1 MFVTTQYL
9 SMAST
14 ILTSVIL
21 TCWLPLSAPSTKN
34 IYFFSV
40 YTWKQQWLRQQNC
53 RATPFN
59 NWKNNHNTSCNW
71 VSYFSLFGLAN
82 CMIKC
87 QELRWVPNISYC
99 NRGWEQ
105 GTGNEWV
112 CHHTLKLYFILIL
125 LNNWHCQQ
133 LQWIFIIVD
142 YHSYSKL
149 FNIYFDNDVICS
161 INVWWLIITLINCDS

>member
-21 TCWLPLSAPSTKN
+21 TCWLPLSAPLTKN

-87 QELRWVPNISYC
+87 QVLGWVPNNSHC
-99 NRGWEQ
+99 NRKDRNRGL
-105 GTGNEWV
+105 GMNESV
-112 CHHTLKLYFILIL
+112 
-125 LNNWHCQQ
+125 
-133 LQWIFIIVD
+133 
-142 YHSYSKL
+142 
-149 FNIYFDNDVICS
+149 
-161 INVWWLIITLINCDS
+161 ITLWNYILSSYFLLTDIVNNYNEYLL